1 MKTRG
6 LSFVAFAILVV
17 TALSAAVATAQDGA
31 QGTQSDDVAMPI
43 DVTGSSPT
51 SIEANLDTGTTQIDT
66 FMPGQ
71 TNTNST
77 PQTVEPQR
85 NQPRERRER
94 KNKDDAT
101 PTQVAPSEGNPTN
114 PGGSGL
120 SDSSGGSLKELPR
133 TGGPVNT
140 GR

>member
-6 LSFVAFAILVV
+6 LSFVALAILLVS
-17 TALSAAVATAQDGA
+17 ALSAAVASAQDGA

-51 SIEANLDTGTTQIDT
+51 KIEANFDTGTTQIDT

-77 PQTVEPQR
+77 PQTAEPQR

-94 KNKDDAT
+94 KNREDAT
-101 PTQVAPSEGNPTN
+101 PTQAAPSGGDSAN

-140 GR
+140 GG